1 MNFTRAAAVGASAVL
16 LGSLATVPAL
26 AAQATTTSAT
36 NATAACSLHAE
47 SVTGAGDMAAT
58 SVTATSPITAKTA
71 TVWPKMFAPG
81 VAKIA
86 STWTQTM
93 GIAGYTQ
100 TYGDIILN
108 STLYSG
114 AYGHDDS
121 TGKPFTSLKS
131 QGGGYQGY
139 RAIEQSWYWGKA
151 DRGAFYQLRGD
162 GVLYRTENKVV
173 SRWSG
178 YSSVKTMTLISE
190 TATYDT
196 FLATTF
202 GGQLYTIH
210 IPVKAGQ
217 APVLKKVRTSTWQGF
232 EYLVAE
238 KCGTQGTLLLGVDT
252 DTKSAFLY
260 AVGHANGTATVIQ
273 GLGKV
278 PGEFGNS
285 AYHLNTAEGNVP
297 LFGE

>member
-1 MNFTRAAAVGASAVL
+1 MNFSRAAAVGASAVL
-16 LGSLATVPAL
+16 LGSLAAVPAVT
-26 AAQATTTSAT
+26 AHATTTSAT
-36 NATAACSLHAE
+36 AACSLSAE
-47 SVTGAGDMAAT
+47 SVNAAGDMVAT
-58 SVTATSPITAKTA
+58 TVTATAPITVKTA
-71 TVWPKMFAPG
+71 TVQPKMFAPG

-139 RAIEQSWYWGKA
+139 RAIEESWDAGRTN
-151 DRGAFYQLRGD
+151 RGAFYRLRGD

-252 DTKSAFLY
+252 DTKTANLY
-260 AVGHANGTATVIQ
+260 AVGHANGTATVIK

-278 PGEFGNS
+278 PGVFGNS
-285 AYHLNTAEGNVP
+285 AYHLNTAEGNAP